1 MPRGWLAGGVNVY
14 LDHAATAPVLPEA
27 AAAYAEALG
36 RVGNPSSIHAD
47 GRAARALLEDARE
60 RVAAVADA
68 HPTEVVFTSGG
79 TESVNI
85 AVKGLLWAAGE
96 GRDRVLVS
104 PAEHRATLDAAE
116 WLAARGAQVDLVPV
130 DGVGRV
136 VVPELARIIEAGGTR
151 AVAVLSLLWANNE
164 IGTIEDV
171 DAVADLAAEVGAP
184 LHWDAVAAFGHVPI
198 SFRRSGATALSI
210 SGHKFGAP
218 IGTGAILVRRGAV
231 PEALVHGGAQQ
242 AARSGTMDVAGA
254 VALAVAAES
263 AAAAMASEERRLRA
277 LSGRL
282 ARAIE
287 REVPDAVLTGDA
299 EGRLSGLVHATFPG
313 LLGETL
319 LFVLDQAGY
328 SVSVGSACRAGVA
341 EPSHV
346 LIAIGLDA
354 AAASSALRVSLGRT
368 TTEADVDGFIAALP
382 AAVAAART
390 AF

>member
-1 MPRGWLAGGVNVY
+1 VSVY
-14 LDHAATAPVLPEA
+14 LDYAASAPVRPEA

-60 RVAAVADA
+60 RLAAAADA
-68 HPTEVVFTSGG
+68 HPTEVVLTSGG

-85 AVKGLLWAAGE
+85 AIKGLVWNAGD
-96 GRDRVLVS
+96 GRDRVVTS
-104 PAEHRATLDAAE
+104 PAEHHATLDAVE
-116 WLAARGAQVDLVPV
+116 WLGGRGARVELVPV
-130 DGVGRV
+130 DAVGRV
-136 VVPELARIIEAGGTR
+136 VLPELARVIEAGGTR

-171 DAVADLAAEVGAP
+171 DAVADLAAELGAP
-184 LHWDAVAAFGHVPI
+184 LHWDAVAAFGHVPV
-198 SFRRSGATALSI
+198 SFRRSGATAMSI

-218 IGTGAILVRRGAV
+218 IGTGALFVRRGAE
-231 PEALVHGGAQQ
+231 PAALVHGGGQQ
-242 AARSGTMDVAGA
+242 SSRSGTMDVAGA
-254 VALAVAAES
+254 VALATAAELAIADL
-263 AAAAMASEERRLRA
+263 AAEDRRLRS
-277 LSGRL
+277 LSERL
-282 ARAIE
+282 ARGIV
-287 REVPDAVLTGDA
+287 REFPDAALTGDA
-299 EGRLSGLVHATFPG
+299 VGRLPGHVHATFPG

-346 LIAIGLDA
+346 LLAIGRSEA
-354 AAASSALRVSLGRT
+354 QARSALRITLGRA
-368 TTEADVDGFIAALP
+368 TTEADVDGLLAELP
-382 AAVAAART
+382 AAVAAARA

>member
-1 MPRGWLAGGVNVY
+1 VNVY
-14 LDHAATAPVLPEA
+14 LDHAASTPVLPEA
-27 AAAYAEALG
+27 ASAYAEALG
-36 RVGNPSSIHAD
+36 RAGNPSSTHAD
-47 GRAARALLEDARE
+47 GRAARALLEEARE
-60 RVAAVADA
+60 RFAAVADA

-85 AVKGLLWAAGE
+85 AVKGLLWAAGD
-96 GRDRVLVS
+96 GRDRVLTS
-104 PAEHRATLDAAE
+104 PAEHHATLDAVD
-116 WLAARGAQVDLVPV
+116 WLAARGARVDLVPV

-151 AVAVLSLLWANNE
+151 SVAVLSLLWANNE

-198 SFRRSGATALSI
+198 SFRRSGATALSL
-210 SGHKFGAP
+210 SGHKLGAP
-218 IGTGAILVRRGAV
+218 VGTGAILVRRGAV
-231 PEALVHGGAQQ
+231 PEALVHGGGQQ
-242 AARSGTMDVAGA
+242 VVRSGTMDVAGA
-254 VALAVAAES
+254 VALAVAAEA
-263 AAAAMASEERRLRA
+263 AAAAMESEDRRLRA
-277 LSGRL
+277 LSSRL
-282 ARAIE
+282 ARAIA
-287 REVPDAVLTGDA
+287 RDFPDAALTGDIV
-299 EGRLSGLVHATFPG
+299 GRLPGHVHATFPG

-346 LIAIGLDA
+346 LTAIGLDEA
-354 AAASSALRVSLGRT
+354 AARSALRVSLGRT
-368 TTEADVDGFIAALP
+368 TTEDDVDAFAAALP
-382 AAVAAART
+382 AAVAAARV

>member
-1 MPRGWLAGGVNVY
+1 VNVY
-14 LDHAATAPVLPEA
+14 LDHAASAPVLPEA

-60 RVAAVADA
+60 RLAAVADA

-85 AVKGLLWAAGE
+85 AVKGLLWAGGAGGD
-96 GRDRVLVS
+96 GRDRIVTS
-104 PAEHRATLDAAE
+104 PAEHHATLDAVE
-116 WLAARGAQVDLVPV
+116 WLANRGARVDLVPV

-136 VVPELARIIEAGGTR
+136 VLPELARVIEEGGTR
-151 AVAVLSLLWANNE
+151 SVAVLSLLWANNE
-164 IGTIEDV
+164 IGTIEDT

-198 SFRRSGATALSI
+198 SFRRSGATALSL

-231 PEALVHGGAQQ
+231 PEALTHGGGQQ
-242 AARSGTMDVAGA
+242 SARSGTMDVAGA

-263 AAAAMASEERRLRA
+263 AATAMESEDLRLRA
-277 LSGRL
+277 LSGGL
-282 ARAIE
+282 ARAIA
-287 REVPDAVLTGDA
+287 REFPDASLSGDVA
-299 EGRLSGLVHATFPG
+299 GRLPGHVHATFPG

-341 EPSHV
+341 EASHV
-346 LIAIGLDA
+346 LLALGLDDA
-354 AAASSALRVSLGRT
+354 AARSALRVSLGRRT
-368 TTEADVDGFIAALP
+368 TQADVDGLIAALP
-382 AAVAAART
+382 AAVAAARA

>member
-1 MPRGWLAGGVNVY
+1 MSVY
-14 LDHAATAPVLPEA
+14 LDYAASAPVRPEA

-60 RVAAVADA
+60 RLAAAADA
-68 HPTEVVFTSGG
+68 HPTEVVLTSGG

-85 AVKGLLWAAGE
+85 AIKGLVWNAGD
-96 GRDRVLVS
+96 GRDRVVTS
-104 PAEHRATLDAAE
+104 PAEHHATLDAVE
-116 WLAARGAQVDLVPV
+116 WLGGRGARVELVPV
-130 DGVGRV
+130 DAVGRV
-136 VVPELARIIEAGGTR
+136 VLPELARVIEAGGTR

-171 DAVADLAAEVGAP
+171 DAVADLAAELGAP
-184 LHWDAVAAFGHVPI
+184 LHWDAVAAFGHVPV
-198 SFRRSGATALSI
+198 SFRRSGATAMSI

-218 IGTGAILVRRGAV
+218 IGTGALFVRRGAE
-231 PEALVHGGAQQ
+231 PAALVHGGGQQ
-242 AARSGTMDVAGA
+242 SSRSGTMDVAGA
-254 VALAVAAES
+254 VALATAAELAIADL
-263 AAAAMASEERRLRA
+263 AAEDRRLRS
-277 LSGRL
+277 LSERL
-282 ARAIE
+282 ARGIV
-287 REVPDAVLTGDA
+287 REFPDAALTGDA
-299 EGRLSGLVHATFPG
+299 VGRLPGHVHATFPG

-346 LIAIGLDA
+346 LLAIGRSEA
-354 AAASSALRVSLGRT
+354 QARSALRITLGRA
-368 TTEADVDGFIAALP
+368 TTEADVDGLLAELP
-382 AAVAAART
+382 AAVAAARA